1 MSERGSAAVEA
12 LLVAPV
18 LLVLV
23 ALLVGGG
30 QVTSDQAAVRAVA
43 RESGRMAVTA
53 STPSEAVKL
62 GEARGGEVAAGYEL
76 DASRLGVSINT
87 GSFERGSEV
96 EVDVT
101 YTVELS
107 SLPAFGL
114 LPGSARLTATHTE
127 PIDRYMSR

>member
-1 MSERGSAAVEA
+1 VSERGSAAVEA

-30 QVTSDQAAVRAVA
+30 QLTSDQASVRAVA

-53 STPSEAVKL
+53 STPTEAVER
-62 GEARGGEVAAGYEL
+62 GAARGKDVAAGYGL
-76 DASRLGVSINT
+76 DVSRLSVSIDT
-87 GSFERGSEV
+87 DSFARGSDV
-96 EVDVT
+96 KVGVT

-114 LPGSARLTATHTE
+114 LPGSAELTAHHTE

>member
-1 MSERGSAAVEA
+1 VSERGSAAVEA

-23 ALLVGGG
+23 ALVVGGG
-30 QVTSDQAAVRAVA
+30 QLTLDQAAVRAVA

-53 STPSEAVKL
+53 LTPTEAVER
-62 GEARGGEVAAGYEL
+62 GEARGKEVAAGYGL
-76 DASRLGVSINT
+76 DASRLGLSINP
-87 GSFERGSEV
+87 GSFGRGSDV

-107 SLPAFGL
+107 TLPAFGL
-114 LPGSARLTATHTE
+114 LPGSAQLSANHIE

>member
-30 QVTSDQAAVRAVA
+30 QITSDQAAVRAVA

-53 STPSEAVKL
+53 STPSEAVEL
-62 GEARGGEVAAGYEL
+62 GEARGGEVAAGYGL

-87 GSFERGSEV
+87 GSFERGSDV
-96 EVDVT
+96 EVGVT